1 MHEVFLL
8 GAGKIGQMI
17 ARFLVDAG
25 DYHLRVGDVDPAS
38 LDRLREMLDVETL
51 VLDVTNGP
59 ALLSALESCDSV
71 ISALCFSLNPAVAQA
86 ALEAGVSYFDL
97 TEDIA
102 TARQVQQLAAGA
114 RPGQIFMPQCGL
126 APGLISTL
134 GYYLARP
141 FDGLDTL
148 HLRVGAL
155 PLFPSNALN
164 YNLTWST
171 DGLINEYCNPCQAIH
186 EGRYLEVLPLEG
198 LESFSLDG
206 VRYEAF
212 NTSGGLGTLCETLDG
227 RVRELNYRTIRYV
240 GHRDLMALLLN
251 DLRLSQRRELL
262 KDILEK
268 AIPITYQDVVV
279 IFCSVTGWQNG
290 QFVQVSDARKIYNQT
305 LNGRNWSAI
314 QITTAAAVCAALDL
328 HVAGKLPQT
337 GLVKQEQI
345 DFDDF
350 IGNRFG
356 RYYHSRTSTRFCRV
370 GPDVPGPGEMLGD
383 AHGQPPPS
391 PPQSA

>member
-1 MHEVFLL
+1 
-8 GAGKIGQMI
+8 
-17 ARFLVDAG
+17 
-25 DYHLRVGDVDPAS
+25 
-38 LDRLREMLDVETL
+38 
-51 VLDVTNGP
+51 
-59 ALLSALESCDSV
+59 
-71 ISALCFSLNPAVAQA
+71 
-86 ALEAGVSYFDL
+86 
-97 TEDIA
+97 
-102 TARQVQQLAAGA
+102 
-114 RPGQIFMPQCGL
+114 
-126 APGLISTL
+126 
-134 GYYLARP
+134 
-141 FDGLDTL
+141 
-148 HLRVGAL
+148 
-155 PLFPSNALN
+155 
-164 YNLTWST
+164 
-171 DGLINEYCNPCQAIH
+171 
-186 EGRYLEVLPLEG
+186 
-198 LESFSLDG
+198 
-206 VRYEAF
+206 
-212 NTSGGLGTLCETLDG
+212 
-227 RVRELNYRTIRYV
+227 
-240 GHRDLMALLLN
+240 LLLN